1 MNLNFAELHAA
12 ALLSQD
18 PAAYLARH
26 GLRDVVGEC
35 LRWIEAADVAAV
47 LAGASECN
55 LAAATPAQTLL
66 GECFDALRLWD
77 EHVDGIDFEPVEEA
91 ARRRVWVA
99 GFRPQWCAVSTG
111 REA

>member
-1 MNLNFAELHAA
+1 MNLSFAELHAA

-35 LRWIEAADVAAV
+35 LKWIAAADVPAV
-47 LAGASECN
+47 LAGARECN
-55 LAAATPAQTLL
+55 RAGDLTPAQTLM
-66 GECFDALRLWD
+66 GECFDALKLWD
-77 EHVDGIDFEPVEEA
+77 EQIDGIDFEPVEEA

-99 GFRPQWCAVSTG
+99 GFRPRMA
-111 REA
+111 A

>member
-1 MNLNFAELHAA
+1 MNLSFAELHAA
-12 ALLSQD
+12 SAVSLD

-35 LRWIEAADVAAV
+35 LAWIATADVPAV

-55 LAAATPAQTLL
+55 RVGLSPAQTLM
-66 GECFDALRLWD
+66 GECFDALKLWD
-77 EHVDGIDFEPVEEA
+77 ERLDGIDFEPVEEA

-99 GFRPQWCAVSTG
+99 QRVA
-111 REA
+111 A

>member
-1 MNLNFAELHAA
+1 MNLSFAELHAA
-12 ALLSQD
+12 ALCSLD

-35 LRWIEAADVAAV
+35 LRWIAAADVPAV

-55 LAAATPAQTLL
+55 RAGDPTPAQTLM
-66 GECFDALRLWD
+66 GECFDALKLWD
-77 EHVDGIDFEPVEEA
+77 EQLDGIDFEPVEEA

-99 GFRPQWCAVSTG
+99 QRVA
-111 REA
+111 A